1 MFSQSIFSTIGK
13 EVNQV
18 LPRRSL
24 AKALPLARASH
35 CVRGLRQCL
44 WLVLP
49 TAFVGCGMEGGDSGA
64 T

>member
-49 TAFVGCGMEGGDSGA
+49 TAFFG
-64 T
+64 